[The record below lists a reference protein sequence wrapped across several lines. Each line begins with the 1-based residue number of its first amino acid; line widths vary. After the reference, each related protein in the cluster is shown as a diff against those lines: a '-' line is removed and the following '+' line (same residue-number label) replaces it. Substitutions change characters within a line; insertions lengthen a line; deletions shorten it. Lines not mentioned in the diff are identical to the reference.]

1 MKRLNSVTFQCIML
15 ILLIGSTCWLVYEN
29 VNLYY
34 AQSELREAQKENIE
48 AQRRLVNVLKE
59 YNETMR
65 IIRDVHKEISQGD
78 VEDEEAY

>member
-15 ILLIGSTCWLVYEN
+15 ISLIGSTCWLVYEN

-65 IIRDVHKEISQGD
+65 IIRDAHKEISQSG
-78 VEDEEAY
+78 VEGTYTN